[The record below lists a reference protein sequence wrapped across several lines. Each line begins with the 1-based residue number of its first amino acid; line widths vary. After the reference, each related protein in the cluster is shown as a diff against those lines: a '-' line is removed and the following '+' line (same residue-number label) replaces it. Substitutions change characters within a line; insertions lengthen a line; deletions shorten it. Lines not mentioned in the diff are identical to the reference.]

1 MITSPINPMRYWK
14 LEEIQ
19 SMLNKIEGY
28 ENVVIEFQCK
38 QADGWNK
45 LNWDCK
51 YGIKEQLINGQW
63 NWLLKHRFV
72 IEAKTELD
80 AHNSA
85 WQEAAERLV
94 TDVWKNSIHAFRN
107 EQKQIMTTK
116 QQRQTALQQ
125 EIEQKLT
132 GTNTT
137 NIMNETNRM
146 DMKLMNN
153 IQTKNITWTETNRW
167 IVSVGIVG
175 GLLGLAYGLYTIGWL
190 LNFGVGIFLTW
201 LLTMV
206 VFLVKHL
213 IDELTDGR

>member
-1 MITSPINPMRYWK
+1 M
-14 LEEIQ
+14 
-19 SMLNKIEGY
+19 
-28 ENVVIEFQCK
+28 K
-38 QADGWNK
+38 QN
-45 LNWDCK
+45 
-51 YGIKEQLINGQW
+51 Y
-63 NWLLKHRFV
+63 F
-72 IEAKTELD
+72 
-80 AHNSA
+80 
-85 WQEAAERLV
+85 
-94 TDVWKNSIHAFRN
+94 
-107 EQKQIMTTK
+107 TTK
-116 QQRQTALQQ
+116 RMANKQTDKEWNEYRQKHISRLQQ

-153 IQTKNITWTETNRW
+153 IQTNNTNITWTEINRW
-167 IVSVGIVG
+167 LASLGIVG

>member
-1 MITSPINPMRYWK
+1 M
-14 LEEIQ
+14 
-19 SMLNKIEGY
+19 
-28 ENVVIEFQCK
+28 ENFQTDKEWNEYK
-38 QADGWNK
+38 QNVS
-45 LNWDCK
+45 
-51 YGIKEQLINGQW
+51 Q
-63 NWLLKHRFV
+63 
-72 IEAKTELD
+72 
-80 AHNSA
+80 
-85 WQEAAERLV
+85 
-94 TDVWKNSIHAFRN
+94 
-107 EQKQIMTTK
+107 
-116 QQRQTALQQ
+116 ALQQ

-167 IVSVGIVG
+167 LASVGIVG

-190 LNFGVGIFLTW
+190 LHFGIGIFLTW